1 MLRNINKYSFFDM
14 LFYFVIVLY
23 GFLIIFK
30 ANFGVIDDHTLIN
43 TLFLGKEIP
52 FFIYPEIGRF
62 FPLDA
67 QELNIISIFSTSPF
81 AFYLFNM
88 AQFFIIVILFYKITL
103 NLLGSE
109 KKYLP
114 KIAILFLIF
123 TPGFVTA
130 WFRLFVPERDQFFF
144 LLLFLYF
151 FIKSSKGNVIY
162 ILLALLFAN
171 LSLYYKEP
179 TFIMIGSFAFFH
191 FLLGYKQIDF
201 KQKILDVLL
210 IFSSIIFIVIYFFL
224 VYLKKGDVLYGEVN
238 INPLIQL
245 IKILFNY
252 SLNDPLIVFILLP
265 LSIFR
270 AYMIIFKKERNYVFD
285 SLLFSSVLY
294 FIVFIKLNMFSQHYL
309 LPIYCFGLFVVV
321 KYLAERNYFKST
333 LIKFTTGISLILIF
347 SSSLP
352 TGIHL
357 ISFYKNVPNNFQAT
371 LEFLKSYL
379 PNNSEKV
386 NVFLYGVN
394 RNTGVEIYG
403 SFIKYMKFKG
413 ISPDIFD
420 IKTEQD
426 DNGILPIRID
436 SNSPYTVLKQTKASK
451 INSGDLII
459 ITPYTTYFFDL
470 QKSQLSELNK
480 EYDLV
485 FHADSFVEIPNIS
498 LKSLAK
504 FLYRKFKSSNTP
516 FMLSSNEYNWPID
529 FYVLKKK

>member
-1 MLRNINKYSFFDM
+1 MLKNINKYSFFGV
-14 LFYFVIVLY
+14 LFYFVIILY
-23 GFLIIFK
+23 GFLIVFK

-43 TLFLGKEIP
+43 TLFSGKKIP
-52 FFIYPEIGRF
+52 FFILPEIGRYY
-62 FPLDA
+62 PLGF
-67 QELNIISIFSTSPF
+67 QELNIISIFSTTSF

-88 AQFFIIVILFYKITL
+88 VQFFIVIILIYKIIL
-103 NLLGSE
+103 YLFGSE
-109 KKYLP
+109 RKYLAY
-114 KIAILFLIF
+114 IAIFFLIF

-245 IKILFNY
+245 IKILVNY

-270 AYMIIFKKERNYVFD
+270 AYMIIFKKERNYFFD
-285 SLLFSSVLY
+285 PLLFSSVLY

-321 KYLAERNYFKST
+321 KYLAEKNYFKST

-371 LEFLKSYL
+371 LEFLKFYL
-379 PNNSEKV
+379 PNNSKRV
-386 NVFLYGVN
+386 DVFLYGVN
-394 RNTGVEIYG
+394 RNTGVEVYH
-403 SFIKYMKFKG
+403 SFIKYMEYEG
-413 ISPDIFD
+413 INSDVFD
-420 IKTEQD
+420 MQSEQD
-426 DNGILPIRID
+426 DNGILQTWID
-436 SNSPYTVLKQTKASK
+436 DHSPYTVCKQAMASK
-451 INSGDLII
+451 IDSGDLII
-459 ITPYTTYFFDL
+459 ITPHTTYFFDL
-470 QKSQLSELNK
+470 QKSQISELNK

-498 LKSLAK
+498 LKSMAK
-504 FLYRKFKSSNTP
+504 SLYRKFKSSNTP
-516 FMLSSNEYNWPID
+516 FMLSSNTYNWPID